1 MQEVNR
7 AWSVLGDPQARAA
20 YDAELGVVRTAS
32 AAEDEDDDDDDEVF
46 ALRGRGPGTSLRRH
60 LPLWILLG
68 LLAAIFLFT
77 AYAGGPPPS

>member
-1 MQEVNR
+1 MQAVNG
-7 AWSVLGDPQARAA
+7 AWSVLGNREARAS
-20 YDAELGVVRTAS
+20 YDADLGIVREEGELDDVPFADAEPVSFRSMVRR
-32 AAEDEDDDDDDEVF
+32 F
-46 ALRGRGPGTSLRRH
+46 

>member
-7 AWSVLGDPQARAA
+7 AWSVLGDREARAS
-20 YDAELGVVRTAS
+20 YDAELGVVQVS
-32 AAEDEDDDDDDEVF
+32 DVEDDVLD
-46 ALRGRGPGTSLRRH
+46 LRTHTSGSAFRRH